1 MSHSNYTFDE
11 NMTVN
16 YKITMKASCKLF
28 FILQLFVLSCC
39 NHVGEYYSPSELK
52 SYEVEPIYDT
62 LSCERVALD
71 STIIPIGVECID
83 DKVVL
88 LTENKNALVTVLLS
102 SNDSVISRFCRIG
115 HAKDEFT
122 SHFRMCQF
130 SYDGKNIFMYIP
142 DFYQNCVKEI
152 DFNKSVKRNQA
163 CFMRSIKY
171 KHDDRISLT
180 TYYYQLLNGDGLLYQ
195 GLTTDGDAREA
206 YSVPPSVKIY
216 HGEDEHTISLYP
228 KVISGNNRI
237 VNLAYKSLLRVN
249 PKQTKVVEALAFQDV
264 FSIYSL
270 EDHKTIGVCGE
281 EGVEFERFSHLA
293 QNVSFDSAV
302 ENIRI
307 HNIFCNV
314 SNDYIFLGQDGT
326 LRLSEYESIV
336 NSHPLI
342 RIFDW
347 DGNLLYSFKINEP
360 VMCVAYNEKTK
371 KLYGIDNDGNL
382 YAYDLSAQVSVN
394 LCTSRP

>member
-1 MSHSNYTFDE
+1 MKTY
-11 NMTVN
+11 
-16 YKITMKASCKLF
+16 YKIFL
-28 FILQLFVLSCC
+28 LQICILSCC
-39 NHVGEYYSPSELK
+39 SRVDTYYSPSELK
-52 SYEVEPIYDT
+52 SYEGGLNHET

-88 LTENKNALVTVLLS
+88 FTENKDALVTVLLS
-102 SNDSVISRFCRIG
+102 TNDSIISQFCRLG

-130 SYDGKNIFMYIP
+130 SSDGKGVFMYIP

-152 DFNKSVKRNQA
+152 DFNKSVETNHVKII
-163 CFMRSIKY
+163 RSIKY

-180 TYYYQLLNGDGLLYQ
+180 TYYYQLINEDGLLYQ
-195 GLTTDGDAREA
+195 GLTTDGDARDA
-206 YSVPPSVKIY
+206 YSIPPSIKIY
-216 HGEDEHTISLYP
+216 NENDEHSISLYP
-228 KVISGNNRI
+228 KVISGDNSI
-237 VNLAYKSLLRVN
+237 VNLAYKSLLRIN
-249 PKQTKVVEALAFQDV
+249 PQQTKIVEALAFQNV

-270 EDHKTIGVCGE
+270 NDYKTIGVCGE
-281 EGVEFERFSHLA
+281 EGAEFERFSHLA
-293 QNVSFDSAV
+293 QNGSFDSAM
-302 ENIRI
+302 EKIKI

-314 SNDYIFLGQDGT
+314 SNDYIFIGQDGT

-371 KLYGIDNDGNL
+371 KLYGIDNDGSL
-382 YAYDLSAQVSVN
+382 YAYDLSTHISK
-394 LCTSRP
+394 